1 MITLIQLEYLLAVD
15 TYRHFVTAA
24 EKSFVTQPTLSMQL
38 KKLGETLGVV
48 LFDRSKQPV
57 VPTAAGEKIIEQ
69 ARIVLE
75 EAKKVKLRADE
86 SKNELTGELR
96 IGILPTIAPYLLP
109 RFTGDF
115 KRTHPN
121 IHIKIEETVTERIVE
136 LLKKDLLDIGIL
148 VTPLNDAKINEKPM
162 YYEEMMVYSS
172 ASHKLSQQMTIRIKD
187 METPGIWLL
196 SDGHCFRH
204 QVVNLCNIQEINNG
218 ELPFDYEGGTLETL
232 IKIIDKE
239 GGFTLI
245 PELASL
251 EMDVSKKNQVRKFSN
266 VTPVREVSLVFTRKF
281 AKAMLTEA
289 IASSIQESIP
299 AEMLQKDRGTI
310 VEWKS

>member
-1 MITLIQLEYLLAVD
+1 MITLIQLEYLVAVD

-24 EKSFVTQPTLSMQL
+24 EKCFVTQPTLSMQL
-38 KKLGETLGVV
+38 KKLEEELGVM

-57 VPTAAGEKIIEQ
+57 VPTMAGEKIIEQ
-69 ARIVLE
+69 ARIVLA
-75 EAKKVKLRADE
+75 EAGKMKLRADE
-86 SKNELTGELR
+86 SKNELSGELR
-96 IGILPTIAPYLLP
+96 IGIIPTIAPYLLP

-115 KRTHPN
+115 KKNHPR

-148 VTPLNDAKINEKPM
+148 VTPLHDDKINEKPL
-162 YYEEMMVYSS
+162 YYEEMMVYAST
-172 ASHKLSQQMTIRIKD
+172 SHKLSQQLSIGIKD

-204 QVVNLCNIQEINNG
+204 QVVNLCNIQEINAG

-251 EMDVSKKNQVRKFSN
+251 EIEGSRKAQVRSFN
-266 VTPVREVSLVFTRKF
+266 NITPLREVSLVFTRKF
-281 AKAMLTEA
+281 AKALLTDA
-289 IASSIQESIP
+289 IANSIQEALP
-299 AEMLQKDRGTI
+299 VNMLQKERGTI
-310 VEWKS
+310 VEWK

>member
-1 MITLIQLEYLLAVD
+1 MITLIQLEYLVAVD

-24 EKSFVTQPTLSMQL
+24 EKCFVTQPTLSMQL
-38 KKLGETLGVV
+38 KKLEDELGVI

-57 VPTAAGEKIIEQ
+57 VPTMAGGKIIEQ

-75 EAKKVKLRADE
+75 EAAKVKLRAEE

-96 IGILPTIAPYLLP
+96 IGIIPTIAPYLLP
-109 RFTGDF
+109 RFTGNF
-115 KRTHPN
+115 KRSHPN
-121 IHIKIEETVTERIVE
+121 IHIKIEETVTERIIE

-148 VTPLNDAKINEKPM
+148 VTPLHDNKINEKPL
-162 YYEEMMVYSS
+162 YYEEMMVYAST
-172 ASHKLSQQMTIRIKD
+172 SHKLSQQTGIAIKD
-187 METPGIWLL
+187 MESPGIWLL

-204 QVVNLCNIQEINNG
+204 QVVNLCNIQEINAG

-232 IKIIDKE
+232 IKIIDIE

-251 EMDVSKKNQVRKFSN
+251 EIDASKKNQVRKFNN

-281 AKAMLTEA
+281 AKALLTEA
-289 IASSIQESIP
+289 IASSIQEAIP
-299 AEMLQKDRGTI
+299 ADMLQKDRGTI
-310 VEWKS
+310 VEWK

>member
-1 MITLIQLEYLLAVD
+1 MITLIQLEYLVAVD

-24 EKSFVTQPTLSMQL
+24 EKCFVTQPTLSMQL
-38 KKLGETLGVV
+38 KKMEEELDVM

-57 VPTAAGEKIIEQ
+57 VPTIVGEKIIEQ
-69 ARIVLE
+69 ARIVLA

-86 SKNELTGELR
+86 SKNELSGELR
-96 IGILPTIAPYLLP
+96 IGIIPTIAPYLLP
-109 RFTGDF
+109 RFTGRF
-115 KRTHPN
+115 KRNHPN
-121 IHIKIEETVTERIVE
+121 IHIKIEETVTERIVD
-136 LLKKDLLDIGIL
+136 LLKKDVLDIGIL
-148 VTPLNDAKINEKPM
+148 VTPLHDNKINEKPL
-162 YYEEMMVYSS
+162 YYEEMMVYAST
-172 ASHKLSQQMTIRIKD
+172 SHKLSQQAGIGIKD

-204 QVVNLCNIQEINNG
+204 QVVNLCNIQEINAG

-251 EMDVSKKNQVRKFSN
+251 EMDEPKKVQVRKFN
-266 VTPVREVSLVFTRKF
+266 NITPVREVSLVFTRKF
-281 AKAMLTEA
+281 AKALLTEA
-289 IASSIQESIP
+289 IANSIQEAIP
-299 AEMLQKDRGTI
+299 ADMLQKERGTI
-310 VEWKS
+310 VEWK

>member
-1 MITLIQLEYLLAVD
+1 MITLIQLEYLVAVD

-24 EKSFVTQPTLSMQL
+24 EKCFVTQPTLSMQL
-38 KKLGETLGVV
+38 KKLEDELGVI

-57 VPTAAGEKIIEQ
+57 VPTMTGEKIIEQ

-75 EAKKVKLRADE
+75 EAAKVKLRAEE

-96 IGILPTIAPYLLP
+96 IGIIPTIAPYLLP
-109 RFTGDF
+109 RFTGNF
-115 KRTHPN
+115 KRSHPN

-148 VTPLNDAKINEKPM
+148 VTPLHDNKINEKPL
-162 YYEEMMVYSS
+162 YYEEMMVYAST
-172 ASHKLSQQMTIRIKD
+172 SHKLSQQAGIGIKD
-187 METPGIWLL
+187 MESPGIWLL

-204 QVVNLCNIQEINNG
+204 QVVNLCNIQEINAG

-251 EMDVSKKNQVRKFSN
+251 EMEGSKKTQVRSFN
-266 VTPVREVSLVFTRKF
+266 NITPLREVSLVFTRKF
-281 AKAMLTEA
+281 AKALLTEA
-289 IASSIQESIP
+289 IASSIRQSVP
-299 AEMLQKDRGTI
+299 AGMLQKERGTI
-310 VEWKS
+310 VEWK